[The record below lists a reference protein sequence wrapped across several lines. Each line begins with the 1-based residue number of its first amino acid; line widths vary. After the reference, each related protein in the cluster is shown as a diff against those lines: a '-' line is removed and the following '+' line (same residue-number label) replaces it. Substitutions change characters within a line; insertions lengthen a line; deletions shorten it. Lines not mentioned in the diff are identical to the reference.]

1 MFGLPH
7 YWLTGLCTSAIARSS
22 DYVEYRYGTYWTV
35 SRLECTSVESTVRN
49 NGCSQCF
56 SAAGPC
62 CLPLPRTWQTARSSA
77 LRDSGRLVVT
87 MGSSRKISCYQ
98 AQQEVV
104 RVTTRFQL
112 LALLWVAHRTI
123 LMFPRTGILW
133 RPHAHNNIC
142 AHALPCISHACDGS
156 PIV

>member
-87 MGSSRKISCYQ
+87 MGSSREISCIPSTAGSRKSYDP
-98 AQQEVV
+98 
-104 RVTTRFQL
+104 FP
-112 LALLWVAHRTI
+112 ALGTALGCSSNDIDVSEDRHLVASS
-123 LMFPRTGILW
+123 
-133 RPHAHNNIC
+133 RP
-142 AHALPCISHACDGS
+142 
-156 PIV
+156 